1 MVMKGKS
8 MWGRIFILTFSSM
21 AILATSF
28 CAQKNDRSRDV
39 SSGIGASSQDQ
50 IVTMPTDLGSWIL
63 AKSSVN
69 EPVNTTYMTV
79 SYSCGEDT
87 KQILYYDE
95 PIVMVTGSDRLVKKA
110 YSWGEIKEM
119 APNTYKKHHGANKPQ
134 TLRTVIWIKYWKI
147 PEINLVAG
155 SKSTN
160 TEKMVVLDLA
170 TVCQD

>member
-1 MVMKGKS
+1 
-8 MWGRIFILTFSSM
+8 MWGRIFILTLSSM

-28 CAQKNDRSRDV
+28 CAQKKDRSRNV
-39 SSGIGASSQDQ
+39 SSGIGATSQDQ
-50 IVTMPTDLGSWIL
+50 IVTMPTDLGSWML

-69 EPVNTTYMTV
+69 EPVNTTYMRV
-79 SYSCGEDT
+79 SYSCGDDT
-87 KQILYYDE
+87 NPVPYYDE
-95 PIVMVTGSDRLVKKA
+95 PVVMVTGSDRLSKKA

-119 APNTYKKHHGANKPQ
+119 APNAYKRHNGANKPQ
-134 TLRTVIWIKYWKI
+134 RLKTVIWVKYWKI